1 MAPLNSVILAIFLL
15 KIKMR
20 LTLSE
25 TIATTFN
32 LTELHCLSLSH
43 RLDSFKAEDVKTV
56 SNCHPKML
64 KSSPEKMK
72 PLKPLTE
79 VKKNHESFFVSIE
92 ERTGRDFYSFW
103 RQ

>member
-15 KIKMR
+15 KITMR

-25 TIATTFN
+25 TSATTFN

-43 RLDSFKAEDVKTV
+43 RLDSFKAKDVKTV

-64 KSSPEKMK
+64 KSSPENE
-72 PLKPLTE
+72 TFDASE
-79 VKKNHESFFVSIE
+79 KNHESFFVSIE